1 MSIQAAKLD
10 VVQKL
15 LSVQKESLLNKINK
29 ILDKEMAVA
38 YTVDGK
44 PLTKSDYNKRL
55 HKAEQ
60 QIKSGDYL
68 TQEEL
73 EQESDNW

>member
-29 ILDKEMAVA
+29 ILDKEMIVA
-38 YTVDGK
+38 YTIEGK
-44 PLTKSDYNKRL
+44 PLTKNDYNKRL

-68 TQEEL
+68 TQQEL
-73 EQESDNW
+73 EKESENW